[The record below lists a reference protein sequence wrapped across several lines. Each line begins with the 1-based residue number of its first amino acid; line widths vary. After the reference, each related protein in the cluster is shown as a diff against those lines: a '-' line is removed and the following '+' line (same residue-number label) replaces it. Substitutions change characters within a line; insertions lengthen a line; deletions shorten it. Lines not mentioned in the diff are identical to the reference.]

1 MNDSQTTIILKITQ
15 FIMDGSS
22 LFLMINLFKLK
33 YFINIKPL
41 FKFYIINILISISFS
56 FWFYNNIE
64 MNKLLSIICFASSSC
79 IFTINSIKI
88 VQLDWSSC

>member
-15 FIMDGSS
+15 FIIDGLS
-22 LFLMINLFKLK
+22 LFIMINLFKLK

-64 MNKLLSIICFASSSC
+64 MNKLLSIICFVSSSC
-79 IFTINSIKI
+79 IFTINAIKI
-88 VQLDWSSC
+88 VQLECSSC

>member
-1 MNDSQTTIILKITQ
+1 MNDSQTTIILKVTQ
-15 FIMDGSS
+15 FIMDGLS

-79 IFTINSIKI
+79 IFTINAIKI
-88 VQLDWSSC
+88 AQLDWSSC

>member
-15 FIMDGSS
+15 FIMDGLS

-33 YFINIKPL
+33 CFIKIKPL

-64 MNKLLSIICFASSSC
+64 MNKLLSIICFVSSSC
-79 IFTINSIKI
+79 IFTINAIKI
-88 VQLDWSSC
+88 VQLECSFC